1 MVRSCLT
8 TIIIL
13 FIILSSIFYLL
24 SLVYGFD
31 ITENFGASD
40 LERVRSE
47 LQKKNSINANNKD
60 VDKKG
65 RRKFNFRS

>member
-31 ITENFGASD
+31 IAENFGASD
-40 LERVRSE
+40 LERVR
-47 LQKKNSINANNKD
+47 
-60 VDKKG
+60 
-65 RRKFNFRS
+65 